1 MLISNGGKLGRHIK
15 HHLGF
20 YVSGENM
27 GLISS
32 IISFV
37 SAQQHNQTVLFFEF
51 EEVALVATGFLV
63 LLMYLFY
70 VRYPY
75 NKDIE

>member
-1 MLISNGGKLGRHIK
+1 MT
-15 HHLGF
+15 
-20 YVSGENM
+20 GENM
-27 GLISS
+27 GLLST

-37 SAQQHNQTVLFFEF
+37 AAQQHNTSILFLEF
-51 EEVALVATGFLV
+51 EELALVAAGFLG

-75 NKDIE
+75 NKED

>member
-1 MLISNGGKLGRHIK
+1 
-15 HHLGF
+15 
-20 YVSGENM
+20 VTGENM
-27 GLISS
+27 GLLST

-37 SAQQHNQTVLFFEF
+37 AAQQHNTSVLFLEF
-51 EEVALVATGFLV
+51 EELALVAAGFLG

-75 NKDIE
+75 NKED

>member
-1 MLISNGGKLGRHIK
+1 MT
-15 HHLGF
+15 
-20 YVSGENM
+20 GENM
-27 GLISS
+27 GLLST

-37 SAQQHNQTVLFFEF
+37 AAQQHNTSVLFLEF
-51 EEVALVATGFLV
+51 EELALVAAGFLG

-75 NKDIE
+75 NKED

>member
-1 MLISNGGKLGRHIK
+1 MT
-15 HHLGF
+15 
-20 YVSGENM
+20 GENM
-27 GLISS
+27 GLVST

-37 SAQQHNQTVLFFEF
+37 ATQQHNTSVLFLEF
-51 EEVALVATGFLV
+51 EELALVAAGFLG

-75 NKDIE
+75 NKEN

>member
-1 MLISNGGKLGRHIK
+1 M
-15 HHLGF
+15 
-20 YVSGENM
+20 SGENM
-27 GLISS
+27 GILST

-37 SAQQHNQTVLFFEF
+37 ATQQHNTSILFLEF
-51 EEVALVATGFLV
+51 EELAMVAVGFLG

-75 NKDIE
+75 NKEN